1 MAEEAGGFYARLA
14 LNTDE
19 ASFSRGIGKIGDVA
33 SGLKGLLVAGAG
45 LAGLTLSFKALLDAA
60 SEQANLGQMALS
72 LNMSASNLQN
82 WSEAIRIAGADAG
95 AFASSVGVLNQK
107 MVDLR
112 AFGEK
117 PGDKFWIAVHGLG
130 VDPNAMLTMTN
141 GQRIAALMKGAENL
155 SKTNPQFAQTYLR
168 EALGQSAVNLLTR
181 SMQTGVS
188 VSEFYQ
194 KGAAA
199 SFTGGSDM
207 TGAAKGMT
215 ELRQS
220 AETMKGAFNLFS
232 DRVLT
237 DLTPSLKDLNAW
249 LVDNKESIAS
259 LVKSLAD
266 LTAAILTLT
275 GIFLGIPLK
284 DLATFQNTDA
294 FKKNQQTIKDMNLG
308 KTGSAVANATLNNP
322 MMMWYYNSLTDIL
335 TKLGWKENPG
345 VGLGFGTVKI
355 DITPEARRLLQVT
368 TPGMGGGQAAAD
380 HVFQA
385 R

>member
-1 MAEEAGGFYARLA
+1 M
-14 LNTDE
+14 
-19 ASFSRGIGKIGDVA
+19 
-33 SGLKGLLVAGAG
+33 
-45 LAGLTLSFKALLDAA
+45 DAA

-199 SFTGGSDM
+199 SFTGRFRHDRGGQGDDRAPAV
-207 TGAAKGMT
+207 GRDHERGVQPVLGPCPDGPDPEPEGLECVAGG
-215 ELRQS
+215 QQ
-220 AETMKGAFNLFS
+220 GF
-232 DRVLT
+232 DRVPGEVAGGPHGRHPYPDR
-237 DLTPSLKDLNAW
+237 DLPRDPAEGPRHVPEHRRVQEKP
-249 LVDNKESIAS
+249 
-259 LVKSLAD
+259 AD
-266 LTAAILTLT
+266 DQ
-275 GIFLGIPLK
+275 GHEPGE
-284 DLATFQNTDA
+284 D
-294 FKKNQQTIKDMNLG
+294 
-308 KTGSAVANATLNNP
+308 
-322 MMMWYYNSLTDIL
+322 
-335 TKLGWKENPG
+335 G
-345 VGLGFGTVKI
+345 VGRREC
-355 DITPEARRLLQVT
+355 DPEQSDDDVVQQHADRHPDQVRME
-368 TPGMGGGQAAAD
+368 GKSGGGSRVRDREDRHHPRGQEVAPGHHPWYGRRAG
-380 HVFQA
+380 
-385 R
+385 RR